1 MNYPL
6 CSPAPG
12 KFKIVWKES
21 SFGFTSLLCDE
32 GSHRPEL
39 FSAFPRHSR
48 VSCAPREGALQLLLT
63 SLLTVPAVPG
73 LSPLLHQLL
82 VQFPELLQKAP
93 VG

>member
-1 MNYPL
+1 MPP

-21 SFGFTSLLCDE
+21 SFGFMSLLCDKR
-32 GSHRPEL
+32 SHGAEL
-39 FSAFPRHSR
+39 FSAFPLRSQR
-48 VSCAPREGALQLLLT
+48 SSWPREGALGLLLT
-63 SLLTVPAVPG
+63 LLGVLTVLG
-73 LSPLLHQLL
+73 LSPLLHQLP